1 MNKFS
6 YIELAILQMLE
17 SGELH
22 GYAMSAKMQAY
33 SNGDLSLPA
42 GSLYPALHKL
52 ERSNL
57 IRSNAERIGGRTR
70 RMYVLTPK
78 GLEVLEQE
86 IKSWR
91 VIVKT
96 MNALLGASQ

>member
-6 YIELAILQMLE
+6 YIELAVLQMLE
-17 SGELH
+17 GGELH

-57 IRSNAERIGGRTR
+57 IRSNLERIGGRAR
-70 RMYVLTPK
+70 RIYAITPK
-78 GLEVLEQE
+78 GLEVLERE
-86 IKSWR
+86 IRSWK

-96 MNALLGASQ
+96 MDALLGAS